1 MQWLLAALV
10 VAPVVYLVV
19 GAARG
24 RVQVRACCPDPAH
37 DKRLVGAF
45 VTDTDTDTDSDSD
58 VDTGSES
65 AGSSEVTSRRGS
77 S

>member
-1 MQWLLAALV
+1 VAVQWFIAALV
-10 VAPVVYLVV
+10 VAPVAYLVV

-37 DKRLVGAF
+37 DKRLAGAF
-45 VTDTDTDTDSDSD
+45 ETGVPADSAADVT
-58 VDTGSES
+58 
-65 AGSSEVTSRRGS
+65 ARRGS